1 MQPHKP
7 FFLLGLVIAIAALG
21 PTPALAKDR
30 TAPLYA
36 KMQQRFTTAKPGHAT
51 GWKFDGALKPF
62 PAGEQVPPQRT
73 TNWVFPRGT
82 RIDLRGVQNCRAS
95 DQQLISQGLDACPSG
110 SRVGSGE
117 AGLFLGAAGIVDV
130 KVYVFA
136 ARPELAAVFATDTG
150 TVLRAL
156 RASVHRN
163 RVSATIPALQLPG
176 GYEASVTHLALKL
189 PRAGTRQHPLMRTPG
204 KCPRK
209 RRWKFVY
216 LPSYDKPFGVQRSTA
231 SVRCRRGR

>member
-1 MQPHKP
+1 MQPRKP
-7 FFLLGLVIAIAALG
+7 FILFGLVIAIAALAA
-21 PTPALAKDR
+21 TPALAKDR

-36 KMQQRFTTAKPGHAT
+36 KMKQRFTTAKPGHPT

-73 TNWVFPRGT
+73 VNWVFPRGT
-82 RIDLRGVQNCRAS
+82 RIDLRGVRNCHAS
-95 DQQLISQGLDACPSG
+95 DQQLISQGLDACPRR

-130 KVYVFA
+130 RVYVFA
-136 ARPELAAVFATDTG
+136 ARPELAAVFATDSG

-156 RASVHRN
+156 RASVHRR
-163 RVSATIPALQLPG
+163 RVSATIPALQLAG
-176 GYEASVTHLALKL
+176 GYEAAVTRLALKM
-189 PRAGTRQHPLMRTPG
+189 PRAGTRRHPLLRTPK

-209 RRWKFVY
+209 RRWRFVY
-216 LPSYDKPFGVQRSTA
+216 LPRYDQPYGVQRSTA
-231 SVRCRRGR
+231 SVRCRRGH